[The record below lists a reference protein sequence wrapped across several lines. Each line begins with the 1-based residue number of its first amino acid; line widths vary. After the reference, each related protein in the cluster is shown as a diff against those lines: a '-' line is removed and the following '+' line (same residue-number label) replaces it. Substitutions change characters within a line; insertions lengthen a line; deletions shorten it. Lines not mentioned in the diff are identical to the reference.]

1 MVSISIS
8 DHMAGYTR
16 FHIKD
21 TGLKKRDISS
31 LASHENVKDYGETGV
46 ELKNK
51 GWVEQE
57 VWEILLQTETWIH
70 SIFS

>member
-1 MVSISIS
+1 
-8 DHMAGYTR
+8 MAGYTR

-57 VWEILLQTETWIH
+57 VWEILLQTET
-70 SIFS
+70 

>member
-1 MVSISIS
+1 
-8 DHMAGYTR
+8 MAGYTR

-21 TGLKKRDISS
+21 AGLKKSDISNFT
-31 LASHENVKDYGETGV
+31 SHENVKDYGETEV

-57 VWEILLQTETWIH
+57 V
-70 SIFS
+70 

>member
-1 MVSISIS
+1 
-8 DHMAGYTR
+8 MAGYTR
-16 FHIKD
+16 FHLKD
-21 TGLKKRDISS
+21 AGLKKRDISN
-31 LASHENVKDYGETGV
+31 LASYENVKDYGETEV

-70 SIFS
+70 SIFHNSD